1 MRWEQAQPGGCGRVE
16 EQVGARLEQARGGN
30 ERELAREA
38 APQARGSSLS
48 SPFRT
53 SKHEQILRWEQIH

>member
-1 MRWEQAQPGGCGRVE
+1 MRREQAQPGGCGRVA
-16 EQVGARLEQARGGN
+16 EQAGARLERARGGN
-30 ERELAREA
+30 EREPAREA

-53 SKHEQILRWEQIH
+53 SKHEQILRREQIH